1 MPRWIVANEIIEK
14 LGRAPSKVE
23 KGFLTCI
30 SLESI
35 NIDYVYKKVR
45 ASIKGVDMRVDL
57 IPVKS
62 HDFDVIS
69 GMDWFWTVY
78 GPNELFCK
86 DGYSLNTVWQ
96 KRNI

>member
-45 ASIKGVDMRVDL
+45 ASIKGL
-57 IPVKS
+57 T
-62 HDFDVIS
+62 
-69 GMDWFWTVY
+69 W
-78 GPNELFCK
+78 E
-86 DGYSLNTVWQ
+86 
-96 KRNI
+96 